1 MKEDK
6 KKEMYK
12 SYRQI
17 GLVGTIPMM
26 MAAGPTIGYFI
37 GSYLDK
43 KFETGPYLL
52 ILMLVLGF
60 AASVKETWNLIKK
73 AQESTDNK

>member
-1 MKEDK
+1 MKENK

-26 MAAGPTIGYFI
+26 MAAGPAIGYFL

-43 KFETGPYLL
+43 KLGTEPYLL
-52 ILMLVLGF
+52 LLMLVLGF
-60 AASVKETWNLIKK
+60 VASGKETWNLIKK